1 MAFMLLLTV
10 LSLENATKQAKTH
23 PETAQG
29 CIQLTSVMTR
39 EEVICIK
46 LALSSIGISSL

>member
-1 MAFMLLLTV
+1 MALMLLLTV

-23 PETAQG
+23 PETTQG
-29 CIQLTSVMTR
+29 CIQLTSLMTR

-46 LALSSIGISSL
+46 LALSLA